1 MPSTAKGRNEKGKFR
16 NKHMAFKV
24 KVRRLIPC
32 GPSDDVFDM
41 FAGDGEMFRRCWRAA
56 GRGVT
61 CDLEDSCL
69 AIAAKERQTW
79 TVLKVNV
86 ERALRA
92 GIWKDRAFSII
103 DIDCYGSP
111 WKFLANLFM
120 NRRPLADP
128 CWLVMTDNYMGNRN
142 LSHEDLTL
150 GYRKPGTPEQYLEA
164 VDKLLEKLVVPQ
176 GWRHDRKLYRDG
188 KCVQHLVKLSR
199 GLFAGTGG

>member
-1 MPSTAKGRNEKGKFR
+1 MPSTAKGRNELGKFR
-16 NKHMAFKV
+16 NKHSSFKT

-41 FAGDGEMFRRCWRAA
+41 FAGDGEMFRRCWRTA

-61 CDLEDSCL
+61 CDLEDSCVNL
-69 AIAAKERQTW
+69 AAQERPTW

-92 GIWKDRAFSII
+92 ALWKDRAFSII

-111 WKFLANLFM
+111 WRFLANLFIY
-120 NRRPLADP
+120 RRPLTDP
-128 CWLVMTDNYMGNRN
+128 CWLVLTDNYMSNRN

-150 GYRKPGTPEQYLEA
+150 CFRKPGSVDQYLRD

-176 GWRHDRKLYRDG
+176 GWRHDRKLYRDDR
-188 KCVQHLVKLSR
+188 CVQHLVKLTRAPADTR
-199 GLFAGTGG
+199 G